1 MGRGQRGIRQEVT
14 QLEYYLAVYALI
26 VVAQQL

>member
-14 QLEYYLAVYALI
+14 QLKYYLAVYALI